1 MTMAKR
7 KRPDPEEEARR
18 RAEFEAS
25 QRELKAHIELR
36 LAQRRERAERYERK
50 RQRLNRWSLGLLGR
64 A

>member
-1 MTMAKR
+1 
-7 KRPDPEEEARR
+7 
-18 RAEFEAS
+18 
-25 QRELKAHIELR
+25 LKAHIELR